1 MVQIPQ
7 NVGGNMPTSG
17 FRKSVNVYSAN
28 PRVSDP
34 YGSVFDVA
42 SPFLNTLGKSLDA
55 HDKKLQE
62 EKQDLID
69 IQNEVSLAEAKGQYQ
84 RAAATIESDWKQKHQ
99 GKFASDSLAQKELQ
113 DDLDAL
119 MGSFFGKKISDNP
132 RFKNIIDNPVQLNE
146 ANRKKFFEYVQTV
159 KTGVH
164 SQAVNYA
171 ASELSK
177 ANDTAYKANISSFSM
192 NISDSGLNKATM
204 LSGVKNILDANKAY
218 YVGYDEDAIKSITL
232 SQVGDAVSAAYA
244 NTLNTNP
251 EKAVYSFYLEEY
263 KDVVS
268 LMPEEKRVEF
278 EKAAKN
284 VIENLYAQRMAQR
297 MASNL
302 PTDDIKDSLLRLP
315 LHKTR
320 EEKNKA
326 ANAVYEEALKQK
338 NVIAYNNREENRREG
353 NAVFLSVHSKDNS
366 FEAITETQRMYA
378 EAFAINENAIRE
390 EAVVENIKSQELE
403 RERAE
408 LNAIE
413 LEESLSPENMERF
426 AKFVEKEELIK
437 KESVEKAGVAEILA
451 YDIWSN
457 NNIDATAVITNKD
470 YQSLPSYQKEAVMN
484 VLRNKILITNFIET
498 FDKQNGEKAFD
509 TLYEKN
515 FNAII
520 LNNKKSAITP
530 SERSEIKAVF
540 YSYLVNEDI
549 KGVSLK
555 GTEDAVQKS
564 LAKAYAYVGS
574 SIENNE
580 DRKILN
586 DITSLALKE
595 KKVPYAKALM
605 EKIYDSVLINEEDKE
620 RVYMYLL
627 SKQPLQALR
636 VLSK

>member
-55 HDKKLQE
+55 HDKKLQK

-69 IQNEVSLAEAKGQYQ
+69 IQNEVSRAEAEGQYQ
-84 RAAATIESDWKQKHQ
+84 RAATTFLSDWKQKYQ
-99 GKFASDSLAQKELQ
+99 GRLASDSSAQTELL
-113 DDLDAL
+113 DGLDAL
-119 MGSFFGKKISDNP
+119 MGSFFGKKISDDP
-132 RFKNIIDNPVQLNE
+132 RFKNINEEFVLLNE
-146 ANRKKFFEYVQTV
+146 ANREKFFKFVQTV
-159 KTGVH
+159 KTSVH

-192 NISDSGLNKATM
+192 NISDSGLNPVTM
-204 LSGVKNILDANKAY
+204 RSGAKNILDANKAY
-218 YVGYDEDAIKSITL
+218 YAGHDEDAIKSITL

-244 NTLNTNP
+244 NMLNTNP

-315 LHKTR
+315 LYKTR
-320 EEKNKA
+320 EEKNKV
-326 ANAVYEEALKQK
+326 ANAAYEEALKQK
-338 NVIAYNNREENRREG
+338 NFIAYNNREENRREG
-353 NAVFLSVHSKDNS
+353 NAVFLSVHSKDSS
-366 FEAITETQRMYA
+366 FEATTETQRKLT
-378 EAFAINENAIRE
+378 EAYAINENSIRE
-390 EAVVENIKSQELE
+390 QAVAEKIQAQEME
-403 RERAE
+403 RERAT
-408 LNAIE
+408 LKAMG

-426 AKFVEKEELIK
+426 AKFIEKEELIK

-470 YQSLPSYQKEAVMN
+470 YQSLTSYQKKDVMN

-509 TLYEKN
+509 TLYEKS

-530 SERSEIKAVF
+530 NERSEIKAVF

-564 LAKAYAYVGS
+564 LAKAYAYVGG

-586 DITSLALKE
+586 DLTSLALKE

-605 EKIYDSVLINEEDKE
+605 EKVYYSILIDEEDKE

-627 SKQPLQALR
+627 SGQTLQALR

>member
-28 PRVSDP
+28 PKVSDP
-34 YGSVFDVA
+34 YDSVSDIA

-55 HDKKLQE
+55 HDKKLRE
-62 EKQDLID
+62 EKQALID
-69 IQNEVSLAEAKGQYQ
+69 IQNAINLAEAKGQYQ
-84 RAAATIESDWKQKHQ
+84 RAATTIESDWKQKYQ
-99 GKFASDSLAQKELQ
+99 GKLASDPLAQRELQ
-113 DDLDAL
+113 DSLIAL
-119 MGSFFGKKISDNP
+119 SGSFFGKKISDDP
-132 RFKNIIDNPVQLNE
+132 RFKNINEEFVLLNE
-146 ANRKKFFEYVQTV
+146 ANREKFFEFVQTV
-159 KTGVH
+159 RTSVH
-164 SQAVNYA
+164 SQATNYA
-171 ASELSK
+171 GSELSK
-177 ANDTAYKANISSFSM
+177 ANDTAYKANVGLFSR
-192 NISDSGLNKATM
+192 NIADSGLNPATM
-204 LSGVKNILDANKAY
+204 LSGIKSLSDENNAY
-218 YVGYDEDAIKSITL
+218 YVGYDEDAIKAITL
-232 SQVGDAVSAAYA
+232 SQINDAVSTAYA

-251 EKAVYSFYLEEY
+251 EKAIYSFCLEEY
-263 KDVVS
+263 KGVTS
-268 LMPEEKRVEF
+268 FMSEKNKSEF

-297 MASNL
+297 MASNQ
-302 PTDDIKDSLLRLP
+302 PFDDIKDSLLRLP
-315 LHKTR
+315 LFKTR
-320 EEKNKA
+320 EEKIKV

-353 NAVFLSVHSKDNS
+353 NAVFLRVNSKDNS
-366 FEAITETQRMYA
+366 FEPETETQRKLT
-378 EAFAINENAIRE
+378 EVFAINENAIRE
-390 EAVVENIKSQELE
+390 EAVVENIKAQEMEKE
-403 RERAE
+403 RKE

-413 LEESLSPENMERF
+413 LEESLSPKNMERF
-426 AKFVEKEELIK
+426 EKFRENEELEK

-451 YDIWSN
+451 YDIWLN
-457 NNIDATAVITNKD
+457 DNIDAMAVISNKD
-470 YQSLPSYQKEAVMN
+470 YQSLRSYQKKDVEN

-509 TLYEKN
+509 ALYEKS
-515 FNAII
+515 FNTII

-530 SERSEIKAVF
+530 SERSEIKAIF

-586 DITSLALKE
+586 DLESSALKM

-605 EKIYDSVLINEEDKE
+605 EKVYDSVLIDEEDKE
-620 RVYMYLL
+620 RVYIYLL
-627 SKQPLQALR
+627 SEQPLQALR